1 MPRAAQK
8 APAKK
13 HLMVGQGLL
22 TSLLLSM
29 EAPLRS
35 MMELRSTI
43 SAMVV
48 GRSAVELM
56 AMILSRPRADF
67 GLYGTTYFRATLQG
81 ASTTVL
87 SLIDDRERRHT
98 GTPQICSWTIEMRT
112 SEQFGAITHPNKWLT

>member
-43 SAMVV
+43 SAMVI

-67 GLYGTTYFRATLQG
+67 GLY
-81 ASTTVL
+81 
-87 SLIDDRERRHT
+87 
-98 GTPQICSWTIEMRT
+98 
-112 SEQFGAITHPNKWLT
+112 